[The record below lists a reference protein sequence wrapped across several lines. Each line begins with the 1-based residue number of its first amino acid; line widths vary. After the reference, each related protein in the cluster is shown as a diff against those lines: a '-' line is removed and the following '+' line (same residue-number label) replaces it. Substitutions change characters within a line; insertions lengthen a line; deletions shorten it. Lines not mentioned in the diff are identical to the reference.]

1 MHDKPLKHIKFI
13 FSFGFLLV
21 WGISLL
27 SQKTDSGAIITRSNS
42 GDFEKLKNL
51 RSLMLES
58 KTDSTLQIEHYLQ
71 ETKTKAINE
80 ENPALLAQVSYDLGI
95 LYFNQGNYIKAI
107 PTLQSALDN
116 VPNLEYSDS
125 LILYN
130 NITIA
135 FTEIKAYNS
144 AVQYVSTLEYL
155 IYKDPIA
162 YRKLKNNVTSLD
174 GLYYNLGMFEDA
186 IRIFRLKKSKGEN
199 LNKSKPYQYT
209 VDLYDLAR
217 YFSADQQP
225 DSALHYYQI
234 ARNMVESSNFDNKEY
249 FLGLIKG
256 STAEAFIQQNKYEDA
271 IPLLKEDYVS
281 SLRAKDYLNSA
292 KNLNILAYC
301 ELKTNEL
308 DNALRHLQGVKEL
321 ITKQTAPEIYYTNTL
336 YLSKAFGA
344 LAQYD
349 SAYLYAKKFIR
360 LTDSIAS
367 TRNIEKSAQLE
378 LSVELRHKEQIMQK
392 ALLQM
397 HKQKQRADKDHQYLK
412 WILISLIVLAILF
425 VIVLLQLRKRNN
437 QKTKLQDLIVNY
449 EQKTQ
454 LVEKS
459 LHEKEYLL
467 KEIHHRVKNNLQIV
481 SGILQL
487 QAVHSKNKEFKD
499 IMKQSQN
506 RIQSMALIHQMLYQN
521 DDIRY
526 IPFKSYLEK
535 LSNQIMSALM
545 IDFNKVK
552 INIITEEIKLDVET
566 AIPLGLI
573 VNELLSNAIKH
584 AYPDNQEGVID
595 VWLKNDSKNQYTLIV
610 ADDGV
615 GLPNDFNLEST
626 KTLGLQLVGML
637 SKQMNSKLSYRV
649 NGGAEFS
656 IKFSRQNQEK

>member
-1 MHDKPLKHIKFI
+1 MHKKPLQHIKIILSLSILF
-13 FSFGFLLV
+13 V
-21 WGISLL
+21 WGTTLFA
-27 SQKTDSGAIITRSNS
+27 QAVDSGTIITQSNS
-42 GDFEKLKNL
+42 KDFEKLKNL
-51 RSLMLES
+51 RSLMFES
-58 KTDSTLQIEHYLQ
+58 KTDSIPKIEQYLQ
-71 ETKTKAINE
+71 EIKTTAIQE
-80 ENPALLAQVSYDLGI
+80 ENPSLLAQVNYNLGVF
-95 LYFNQGNYIKAI
+95 YFNQGNYIKSI

-116 VPNLEYSDS
+116 IPDLNYSDS

-135 FTEIKAYNS
+135 FTEIKAFNS

-162 YRKLKNNVTSLD
+162 YGKLKNNITSLD
-174 GLYYNLGMFEDA
+174 GLYYNLNMYEDA
-186 IRIFRLKKSKGEN
+186 IRVFRLKKSKGEN
-199 LNKSKPYQYT
+199 LNKAKPYQYT

-217 YFSADQQP
+217 YFSANQQS

-234 ARNMVESSNFDNKEY
+234 ARNMVESSNFENKEY

-308 DNALRHLQGVKEL
+308 DNALRHLQGVREL
-321 ITKQTAPEIYYTNTL
+321 INRRNAPEIHYTNTL
-336 YLSKAFGA
+336 YLSKTFGA

-349 SAYLYAKKFIR
+349 SAYLYAKRFIH

-367 TRNIEKSAQLE
+367 NRHIKKSAQLAV
-378 LSVELRHKEQIMQK
+378 SVELRHKEQIMQK

-397 HKQKQRADKDHQYLK
+397 HKQKQRSKKDQQYLK
-412 WILISLIVLAILF
+412 WIFISLIILAVLF
-425 VIVLLQLRKRNN
+425 VIVLLQLRKKNA
-437 QKTKLQDLIVNY
+437 QKTKLQDLIINY
-449 EQKTQ
+449 EQKTK

-487 QAVHSKNKEFKD
+487 QAIHSKNKEFKD

-535 LSNQIMSALM
+535 LSNQIMSGLM

-584 AYPDNQEGVID
+584 AYPENQEGVID
-595 VWLKNDSKNQYTLIV
+595 VWLKHDSDHQYTLIV

-626 KTLGLQLVGML
+626 NTLGLQLVGML
-637 SKQMNSKLSYRV
+637 SKQMNSKLMYRV

-656 IKFSRQNQEK
+656 IKFSRQNQKK